1 MPPDPDTDTD
11 VRLRAAAPA
20 DAAALGE
27 LCTHLGY
34 PTGEEAMRRRL
45 DAILPRD
52 DYATFVA
59 ERGGRAVGFI
69 GVMHGL
75 SYNDDAPFGR
85 VLALVVEPEERG
97 KGTGA
102 ALLAEAERWAAA
114 HGAEKVHLTT
124 ALHRDGAHRFYER
137 CGYAHTG
144 ARYLKKLG

>member
-1 MPPDPDTDTD
+1 MESTDPS
-11 VRLRAAAPA
+11 VLIRAATA
-20 DAAALGE
+20 DDTAALAE
-27 LCTHLGY
+27 LVTHLGY

-59 ERGGRAVGFI
+59 ERGGRVVAFV

-75 SYNDDAPFGR
+75 SYNDDAPYGR
-85 VLALVVEPEERG
+85 VLVMVVEPEERG

-102 ALLAEAERWAAA
+102 VLLAEAERWARA

-124 ALHRDGAHRFYER
+124 ALHRGGAHRFYER
-137 CGYAHTG
+137 LGYERTG
-144 ARYLKKLG
+144 ARYLKKLA